1 VPYLEIVSKE
11 GKRRLALG
19 QGPVNIGRCPTNMIR
34 LDDDLT
40 GRAHCVVEM
49 TPHGYQLRD
58 LASCN
63 GTYCNNKE
71 IKTMLLNDGD
81 EFQVGVT
88 MFRFVQAEDDEA

>member
-1 VPYLEIVSKE
+1 MPYLEIVSDE
-11 GKRRLALG
+11 GRRRFALG

-40 GRAHCVVEM
+40 SRAHCVIEM
-49 TPHGYQLRD
+49 TPQGYQLRD

-63 GTYCNNKE
+63 GTYRNEKE
-71 IKTMLLNDGD
+71 IKTVLLDHGD

-88 MFRFVQAEDDEA
+88 RFRFVQAETDEN